1 MNEPI
6 YSTPSGD
13 APTPADVSS
22 RKKKIASRTL
32 SNRRSHERHKRR
44 VRELRAENELLHRR
58 LAAIYDALNL

>member
-1 MNEPI
+1 MNEPT

-13 APTPADVSS
+13 VPIPADVNS
-22 RKKKIASRTL
+22 RKKIASRTL